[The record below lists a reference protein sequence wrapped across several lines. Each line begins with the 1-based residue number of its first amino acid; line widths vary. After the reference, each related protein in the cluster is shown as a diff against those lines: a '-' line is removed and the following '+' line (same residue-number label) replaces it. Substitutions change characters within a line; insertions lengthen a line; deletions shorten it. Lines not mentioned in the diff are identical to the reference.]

1 MGSEGLSLGAQP
13 RRGAELRSHLEEVRL
28 GQGSGKSR
36 VAEQP
41 CEGKQTTGWARTQ
54 SEWGESGFRQV
65 GEEGREREEGLKQ

>member
-28 GQGSGKSR
+28 GQGSGRSR

-41 CEGKQTTGWARTQ
+41 CEGKLRPQDGRGPRA
-54 SEWGESGFRQV
+54 SGESLASGRW
-65 GEEGREREEGLKQ
+65 ERKEGKGRRV